1 MMLRGMCGFGDC
13 GLGATPIL
21 AEQGRHGYNIVT
33 YGPGLV
39 YALPQSD
46 GVVTEAQFADQS
58 VKSLPGVLSAA
69 TIAAADQAV
78 DIATGFAQATPA
90 PTQGPV
96 LPPADTSASPSVILP
111 PHLTLSPTMLFVI
124 GGVALYLFFGRK

>member
-21 AEQGRHGYNIVT
+21 AEEGRHGYNIVT

-58 VKSLPGVLSAA
+58 VKNLPGVLSAA

-78 DIATGFAQATPA
+78 DIATGFAQAP
-90 PTQGPV
+90 
-96 LPPADTSASPSVILP
+96 PPAQVPAGNTIALGDGVAP
-111 PHLTLSPTMLFVI
+111 PQHLSLSPTMLFVI